1 MILRSSKIPLASV
14 FNVVKC
20 YLVEFEK
27 DKFPGPDPSA
37 LLLLSRH
44 FRSHPLPNYF
54 VFGFY
59 RFSSRSFSFRRSF
72 CLHSAVLHCTMG
84 FILVVLKRVFPW
96 TVVTALSHHH
106 WHGEIH
112 FNLPFKFRLI
122 LNFSFTLGRTTV
134 LVLS

>member
-1 MILRSSKIPLASV
+1 MILGEQQNTSGKRLQCCQMLSCRIRK
-14 FNVVKC
+14 
-20 YLVEFEK
+20 
-27 DKFPGPDPSA
+27 DPSA

-44 FRSHPLPNYF
+44 FRSHPLPNCF
-54 VFGFY
+54 LFRFY

-122 LNFSFTLGRTTV
+122 LNFSFTLGRTTAHPRRPRG
-134 LVLS
+134 S